1 MIEIAN
7 KIPFNIEEELYII
20 NQQMKL
26 HPFSR
31 VWIFLCK
38 ALEPYT
44 LLFCKKC

>member
-1 MIEIAN
+1 
-7 KIPFNIEEELYII
+7 
-20 NQQMKL
+20 MKL

-44 LLFCKKC
+44 LLFCKKCQVRISSQGPVLWYNVYLN